1 MLARERWQ
9 TFENSWGKNTIFNE
23 HPVPI
28 KTIQLSSYFSLHGIS
43 ELGSLATGVTGQE
56 KLMSEDV
63 KE

>member
-1 MLARERWQ
+1 M
-9 TFENSWGKNTIFNE
+9 KKTIFPE

-28 KTIQLSSYFSLHGIS
+28 KTIQLSYYFSLHGIS